1 MILSSRTRATAATV
15 APWVAVAAVVVLAG
29 LSLAV
34 GVADVSL
41 AQLFTDPDGQTLLLL
56 SRWPRTAALVLA
68 GAALAISGLIM
79 QQLTRNRFV
88 APSTAGTVD
97 AATLGVLVSL
107 ILFAS
112 APVMGKVLI
121 STAFALAGTAVFVIL
136 IQRVQFKDVVF
147 VPLIGLLLGGVY
159 RAIAEFF
166 AYREN
171 LTQSLGTWM
180 NGDFSGVIQG
190 RYETLWLAGAAAV
203 VAYAFAHQFAAA
215 GMGRDFATGIG
226 VNVRRVTAIGL
237 SIASFTTAVVVVTV
251 GAIPFLG
258 LIVPNLV
265 TMAIGDNLRRA
276 LPVTALAGAA
286 LTLGCDTL
294 ARVLIFP
301 YEIPVG
307 SIVGVLGA
315 VVFAA
320 LVLRKGNRYV
330 TA

>member
-1 MILSSRTRATAATV
+1 MREHTTAARV
-15 APWVAVAAVVVLAG
+15 APWVALAAVVLLAIG
-29 LSLAV
+29 SLVV
-34 GVADVSL
+34 GAADVRL
-41 AQLFTDPDGQTLLLL
+41 ADLFTLSDDHGLLTL
-56 SRWPRTAALVLA
+56 SRAPRTAALVLA
-68 GAALAISGLIM
+68 GGALAVAGLVM

-97 AATLGVLVSL
+97 AAAVGVLISL
-107 ILFAS
+107 LLFAS

-121 STAFALAGTAVFVIL
+121 STAFALAGTAVFVFV
-136 IQRVQFKDVVF
+136 IQRIHFKDIVF
-147 VPLIGLLLGGVY
+147 VPLVGLLLGGVY

-171 LTQSLGTWM
+171 LTQSLAIWM

-190 RYETLWLAGAAAV
+190 RYETLWLAGIAAV
-203 VAYAFAHQFAAA
+203 VAYGFAHQFSATA
-215 GMGRDFATGIG
+215 MGRDFATGIG
-226 VNVRRVTAIGL
+226 VNVKRVTSIGL
-237 SIASFTTAVVVVTV
+237 AIAAFTTAVVVVTV

-265 TMAIGDNLRRA
+265 TMVMGDNLRRA

-286 LTLGCDTL
+286 LTLACDLL
-294 ARVLIFP
+294 ARVLIYP
-301 YEIPVG
+301 YEVPVG

-315 VVFAA
+315 VIFAA

>member
-1 MILSSRTRATAATV
+1 MRQRATTASV
-15 APWVAVAAVVVLAG
+15 ALWVALAVVVL
-29 LSLAV
+29 LSAASLVV
-34 GVADVSL
+34 GAADVRLADLFSL
-41 AQLFTDPDGQTLLLL
+41 SDEHGLLTL
-56 SRWPRTAALVLA
+56 SRAPRTAALILA
-68 GAALAISGLIM
+68 GGALAVSGLVM

-97 AATLGVLVSL
+97 AAALGVLVSL
-107 ILFAS
+107 LLFAS
-112 APVMGKVLI
+112 APVMGKVVI
-121 STAFALAGTAVFVIL
+121 STIFALAGTAVFVVV
-136 IQRVQFKDVVF
+136 IQRVHFKDIVF

-171 LTQSLGTWM
+171 LTQSLAIWM

-190 RYETLWLAGAAAV
+190 RYETLWLAGIAASA
-203 VAYAFAHQFAAA
+203 AYGFAHQFAATA
-215 GMGRDFATGIG
+215 MGRDFATGIG
-226 VNVRRVTAIGL
+226 VNVKRITAIGL
-237 SIASFTTAVVVVTV
+237 AIAAFTTAVVVVTV

-265 TMAIGDNLRRA
+265 TMVIGDNLRRA

-286 LTLGCDTL
+286 LTLSCDLL

-301 YEIPVG
+301 YEVPVG

-315 VVFAA
+315 VIFAA
-320 LVLRKGNRYV
+320 LILRKRNRYV

>member
-1 MILSSRTRATAATV
+1 MTSTMRERTTAVRVT
-15 APWVAVAAVVVLAG
+15 PWVALAAVVLLAIG
-29 LSLAV
+29 SLVV
-34 GVADVSL
+34 GAADVRL
-41 AQLFTDPDGQTLLLL
+41 ADLFTLSDDHGLLAL
-56 SRWPRTAALVLA
+56 SRAPRTAALILA
-68 GAALAISGLIM
+68 GGALAVSGLVM

-97 AATLGVLVSL
+97 AAAVGVLVSL
-107 ILFAS
+107 LLFAS
-112 APVMGKVLI
+112 APVMAKVLI
-121 STAFALAGTAVFVIL
+121 STAFALAGTAVFVL
-136 IQRVQFKDVVF
+136 VIQRIHFKDIVF
-147 VPLIGLLLGGVY
+147 VPLVGLLLGGVY

-171 LTQSLGTWM
+171 LTQSLAIWM

-190 RYETLWLAGAAAV
+190 RYETLWLAGIAAV
-203 VAYAFAHQFAAA
+203 AAYGFAHQFSATAL
-215 GMGRDFATGIG
+215 GRDFAAGIG
-226 VNVRRVTAIGL
+226 VNVKRVTAIGL
-237 SIASFTTAVVVVTV
+237 AIAAFTTAVVVVTV

-265 TMAIGDNLRRA
+265 TMVVGDNLRRA

-286 LTLGCDTL
+286 LTLACDLL
-294 ARVLIFP
+294 ARTLIFP
-301 YEIPVG
+301 YEVPVG

-315 VVFAA
+315 VIFAA